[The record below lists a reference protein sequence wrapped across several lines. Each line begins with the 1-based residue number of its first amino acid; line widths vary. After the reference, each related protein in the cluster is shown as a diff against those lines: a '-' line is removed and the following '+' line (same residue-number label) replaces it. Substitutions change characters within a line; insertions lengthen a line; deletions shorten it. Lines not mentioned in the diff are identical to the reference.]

1 MWHNQLG
8 YDRFRQTAH
17 ALIINLKGTT
27 LPTLFVLQYFFSCCS
42 LGSEGHNYLHS
53 SVYNLHSVRQA
64 VTERWTVR
72 LLLLS
77 VPLENEAPLILSPS
91 PFFPPPPPFFFFF
104 LKRQTERPCPRNSAL
119 KMGTNSL
126 SALLPVLQGPSL
138 NTAPSFSFF

>member
-72 LLLLS
+72 LSLLS
-77 VPLENEAPLILSPS
+77 VPLENEAPLILSPL
-91 PFFPPPPPFFFFF
+91 PFFPPLHLFFPFF
-104 LKRQTERPCPRNSAL
+104 
-119 KMGTNSL
+119 
-126 SALLPVLQGPSL
+126 
-138 NTAPSFSFF
+138 SF

>member
-42 LGSEGHNYLHS
+42 LDSEGHNYLHS

-72 LLLLS
+72 LSLLS

-91 PFFPPPPPFFFFF
+91 PFFPFSF
-104 LKRQTERPCPRNSAL
+104 KRQTERPCPRNSAL